1 MKKNN
6 LMVFIIVAIL
16 FASCGRYG
24 RLYKQEDMIK
34 GKDNNNQAIE
44 TENNTIEQ
52 NTTQIEIYDYDG
64 TLD

>member
-24 RLYKQEDMIK
+24 RLYKQEDIIK
-34 GKDNNNQAIE
+34 GKNNNNQAVE
-44 TENNTIEQ
+44 TENNMIDQ

-64 TLD
+64 ALD